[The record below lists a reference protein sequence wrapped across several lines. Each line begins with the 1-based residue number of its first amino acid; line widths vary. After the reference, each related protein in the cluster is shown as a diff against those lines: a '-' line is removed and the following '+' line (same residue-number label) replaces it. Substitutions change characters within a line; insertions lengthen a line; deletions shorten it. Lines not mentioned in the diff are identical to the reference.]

1 MVQINMASKEIT
13 LKVVY
18 YGPAL
23 SGKVRDPLRRSSWR
37 KSADFLHKMRK
48 MQNNLNK

>member
-1 MVQINMASKEIT
+1 MVQFNLEHRELT

-23 SGKVRDPLRRSSWR
+23 SGKTTNLKALHAPLLQVVS
-37 KSADFLHKMRK
+37 DDL
-48 MQNNLNK
+48 